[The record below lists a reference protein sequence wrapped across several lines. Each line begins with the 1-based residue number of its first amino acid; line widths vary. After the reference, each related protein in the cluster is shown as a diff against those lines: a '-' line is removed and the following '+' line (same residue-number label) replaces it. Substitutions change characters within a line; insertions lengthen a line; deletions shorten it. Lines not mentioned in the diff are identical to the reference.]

1 MQGRLSAFRM
11 QFAIPMTFFFLFFGI
26 GAIQPFVVPYLRNNL
41 GMSALKA
48 SSIIGVLYLVFGIA
62 RFFTRYLI
70 RLIEKRN
77 TIILGAAGY
86 LCLPISLSVGSSYA
100 VYMLGAALMGMG
112 AALVWTASS
121 VQVLDTA
128 EACHSERSEESRY
141 ATDET
146 LRFAQGD
153 RGEKSPRGAQGDRRQ
168 GKRYGAASGVMYFF
182 VQAGISLGTIQGGLI
197 ASWSGAKGG
206 AGNYLGIFKVS
217 SLVGVLAILSA
228 FLVPQVRSKFVDDRW
243 SVAFRF
249 FGKLSNLF
257 PPAVLAISFC
267 TYGIMLTMFN
277 QYAATTFGP
286 KWLTAFHTC
295 YLLTGMATA
304 YVGGG
309 LSDRIGRTQV
319 IALSLL
325 AVTAGLAIFGL
336 VKTAPLFILGA
347 TLVGCSGAIP
357 TVALA
362 WVGDNSTEAER
373 PTVHACVFA
382 WRDFG
387 FVGVTYLGVLLQG
400 QNLALQSCFLVF
412 AGVFLASA
420 LLSGL
425 LARHERA

>member
-1 MQGRLSAFRM
+1 MNDDQTRRRLSAFRM

-26 GAIQPFVVPYLRNNL
+26 GAIQPFVVPYLRNEL

-86 LCLPISLSVGSSYA
+86 LCLPISLSLGGSYA
-100 VYMLGAALMGMG
+100 VYMLGAVLIGLG

-121 VQVLDTA
+121 VQVLDT
-128 EACHSERSEESRY
+128 SES
-141 ATDET
+141 
-146 LRFAQGD
+146 
-153 RGEKSPRGAQGDRRQ
+153 KS
-168 GKRYGAASGVMYFF
+168 YGAASGVMYFF
-182 VQAGISLGTIQGGLI
+182 VQAGISLGTIMAGAI
-197 ASWSGAKGG
+197 AAWT
-206 AGNYLGIFKVS
+206 GNYLRVFQVS
-217 SLVGVLAILSA
+217 SFVGVLAILSA
-228 FLVPQVRSKFVDDRW
+228 LLVPQVRSKFVDDRW

-249 FGKLSNLF
+249 FKKPANWF
-257 PPAVLAISFC
+257 PPAVLAISFS

-277 QYAATTFGP
+277 QHAATTFGP
-286 KWLTAFHTC
+286 GRLALFHTC
-295 YLLTGMATA
+295 YLLTGMASA
-304 YVGGG
+304 YIGGR

-319 IALSLL
+319 VALSLL
-325 AVTAGLAIFGL
+325 GGAIGLAIFGL
-336 VKTAPLFILGA
+336 VKIAPLFVLGA
-347 TLVGCSGAIP
+347 ILVGSSGAIP

-373 PTVHACVFA
+373 PTIHACVFA

-400 QNLALQSCFLVF
+400 EKLPLQSCFLVF
-412 AGVFLASA
+412 SAVFLAA
-420 LLSGL
+420 AVLSGV
-425 LARHERA
+425 LASRENPR